1 MNLTNNNEKEN
12 LYRLDNRDRI
22 SLDNEERR
30 KLEIVKGITG
40 INSRNAIIKLALRLL
55 FTKYGI
61 F

>member
-1 MNLTNNNEKEN
+1 MNLTNNNGKEN
-12 LYRLDNRDRI
+12 LFRLDNRDRI
-22 SLDNEERR
+22 NLDNEERR

>member
-1 MNLTNNNEKEN
+1 MNLTNNSGKEN